1 MVHNDASCGMTAIA
15 DSFDDPSIVNT
26 DYGSLS
32 GFSYRQIVKR
42 IKAFGF
48 GFDRQTAGSREI

>member
-1 MVHNDASCGMTAIA
+1 MTAIA

-26 DYGSLS
+26 YHGSLS
-32 GFSYRQIVKR
+32 GFSYRQIVNC